1 MRVSYANI
9 DERIESLAILS
20 KATSGRGGAYETPQ
34 RRQQSPNEIQFM
46 IDQDE
51 KSAPA
56 SRVRFGVLAWLCSMA
71 MLAYVQRN
79 SISLAEDEIRSEFQL
94 TQFEMGL
101 VFSSFLWAYALAQ
114 IPASWLAQRWGSRI
128 CLAAFMFVSS
138 ITTALSGLLPSLSL
152 LVAAR
157 VSCGFVQAGMFP
169 ACASTLTKWFSP
181 ADRGVPS
188 GFLSS
193 FMSVG
198 GIIASSLT
206 GLLLSMMIWK
216 PIMVYYAIPGLIWVA
231 LFFVRFR
238 NRPEE
243 VSTVSELEL
252 AKIRDGVPVTTG
264 NLEESNRNP
273 IPWMAIL
280 STRSLWAVCG
290 QQFFRAAG
298 YIFFATWFPK
308 YLQAVHGV
316 TTLQS
321 GLLASLP
328 MLGVILGG
336 PLGGTF
342 SDWLYRRTQSR
353 TISRKLPGAI
363 SQYLCGAIIALA
375 YSIDSPVLA
384 VLVISTGTFVFA
396 FGGCCAYTVTMDI
409 AGKQVPIVFAIMNMS
424 GNIGA
429 ALSPIIVG
437 EVADRFGWQ
446 PVLFLFAAIY
456 VAAGICWTL
465 LDASKVVGE

>member
-1 MRVSYANI
+1 MDGN
-9 DERIESLAILS
+9 E
-20 KATSGRGGAYETPQ
+20 ATTNSGY
-34 RRQQSPNEIQFM
+34 SP
-46 IDQDE
+46 
-51 KSAPA
+51 APA
-56 SRVRFGVLAWLCSMA
+56 PTSRVRFGVLAWLCSLA
-71 MLAYVQRN
+71 ALAYVQRN
-79 SISLAEDEIRSEFQL
+79 AISLAEVEIRAEFQL
-94 TQFEMGL
+94 TQFQMGL
-101 VFSSFLWAYALAQ
+101 VFSSFLWAYAAAQ
-114 IPASWLAQRWGSRI
+114 IPASWLAQRWGSRAS
-128 CLAAFMFVSS
+128 LAAFMFVSS
-138 ITTALSGLLPSLSL
+138 IATALSGLLPSLAL

-157 VSCGFVQAGMFP
+157 ISCGFVQAGMFP
-169 ACASTLTKWFSP
+169 ACANTVTKWFSP

-188 GFLSS
+188 GLLGS

-198 GIIASSLT
+198 GMIASSLT
-206 GLLLSMMIWK
+206 GLLLTVMIWK
-216 PIMVYYAIPGLIWVA
+216 PIMVYYAIPGFIWVA
-231 LFFVRFR
+231 IFFVRFR

-243 VSTVSELEL
+243 ASSVSALEL
-252 AKIRDGVPVTTG
+252 TRIRDGAPIRVDDVEDKDRG
-264 NLEESNRNP
+264 P
-273 IPWMAIL
+273 IPWVAIL
-280 STRSLWAVCG
+280 SNRSVWAVCG

-298 YIFFATWFPK
+298 YIFFTTWFPK

-321 GLLASLP
+321 GLLTSLP

-363 SQYLCGAIIALA
+363 SQYLCGAIIAVA
-375 YSIDSPVLA
+375 YFIDSPVLA

-465 LDASKVVGE
+465 LDASKVVRD